1 MQLFRCMTCGGTL
14 ERRGDEYVC
23 PFCSNVYAADTFK
36 SPESED
42 LTQAFN
48 LRQTASFD
56 AAAKIYEKIIKNYPD
71 ADLSEAFWGLFLCE
85 QQVLFEEDGQGVKF
99 PSFYGISDVR
109 VQESSYLK
117 KVKAL
122 YPTMSESKKLAYES
136 ESEKI
141 ATAKQ
146 LYNRIAVTTEPY
158 DVFICFKS
166 TNAEGT
172 GKTKDYEIA
181 QNIYNEFIKDY
192 NIFFSERTL
201 ESLTTRE
208 YEPNIYRG
216 LYTAKVLLLMCSKTE
231 YIQSQ
236 WLKNE
241 WSRYLAFN
249 KGNKEKCVI
258 PVFIDGFRP
267 ESLPKELKSYQG
279 VNADIKLMK
288 RLAEVMKNV
297 IKPVDKIAEL
307 AEKQRAEIERLQEQ
321 QRKQMEELTRQ
332 QEEQL
337 KKLEN
342 MRTAAPVQSG
352 SAASVATLLELAQ
365 IQVENGQFDEA
376 EETAN
381 AVLKQQPKSA
391 EAWYYKLLAQC
402 KTAKLSRLM
411 ESDGLEK
418 NANYKNMLR
427 FMTDGDAALKT
438 ILETAQQ
445 EYLSS
450 PYYLNLLEQKRK
462 REEAQKEAKR
472 QEELKQRAA
481 EKEAAIAVLADDVY
495 DVDLEK
501 TRDKVTAFYDAYR
514 NFPEELKPY
523 ISRQKENEERAM
535 KAYERAAS
543 DYLVNA
549 QFDKEDYG
557 SDLGKALENLYK
569 SIRKPDDKLRIR
581 YSNWVNS
588 YYDKKYTAVIDTVSA
603 SSKLG
608 DTTEKR
614 LKTLNAAYNDGVNL
628 RSHVNEDLRKKLN
641 NTLIENYNFVYNNS
655 SLFKKSKSFFV
666 GFWLKSFFIRLAIYI
681 VLQIVFLSLGWSKTI
696 YNEWNVFNMSAE
708 TAKNPA
714 FIGIL
719 MFSAIALSIIF
730 SVRLKISFHFPNNG
744 LAAFALWFLFYGIFA
759 VLFVLLGFVLF
770 AALPITV
777 FLIFLPF
784 SLKRKRT
791 LIKSKQ
797 TAMETQ
803 AVYMIKLAVMDLV
816 KMDDAVRFLDQT
828 SAKQFLKEWLIY
840 KKPAYPYNVLTQK
853 DLNKETESN

>member
-1 MQLFRCMTCGGTL
+1 MQLFQCTTCGGTL
-14 ERRGDEYVC
+14 ERKDNQYVC
-23 PFCSNVYAADTFK
+23 PYCSNVYAAEKFQ
-36 SPESED
+36 SPENAELS
-42 LTQAFN
+42 QAFN
-48 LRQTASFD
+48 LRQAASFD

-71 ADLSEAFWGLFLCE
+71 ADLSEALWGLFLCE

-109 VQESSYLK
+109 VQDSVYLK

-122 YPTMSESKKLAYES
+122 YPTISDVKKNAYES

-146 LYNRIAVTTEPY
+146 LYNRIAVTTDPY

-166 TNAEGT
+166 TDSSGT

-208 YEPNIYRG
+208 YEPNIYCG
-216 LYTAKVLLLMCSKTE
+216 LYTAKVMLLMCSKTE

-249 KGNKEKCVI
+249 KGNKEKCII

-267 ESLPKELKSYQG
+267 ESLPSELKSYQG

-297 IKPVDKIAEL
+297 IKPVDKIAALE
-307 AEKQRAEIERLQEQ
+307 EKQRAEIERLQEQ

-332 QEEQL
+332 QAEQM

-342 MRTAAPVQSG
+342 MRSAAPLESG

-376 EETAN
+376 EDTAS
-381 AVLKQQPKSA
+381 AVLKQQPKNA

-411 ESDGLEK
+411 EGDGLEK

-427 FMTDGDAALKT
+427 FMTDGDVNLKA
-438 ILETAQQ
+438 ILETAKQ
-445 EYLSS
+445 EYLAS
-450 PYYLNLLEQKRK
+450 PYYQNLLEQKRK
-462 REEAQKEAKR
+462 REEAQKEAQRRK
-472 QEELKQRAA
+472 ELKRRAA

-495 DVDLEK
+495 DTDLEK
-501 TRDKVTAFYDAYR
+501 TRDKLTAFYDAYR
-514 NFPEELKPY
+514 QFPEDLKPY
-523 ISRQKENEERAM
+523 ITRQKENEERAI
-535 KAYERAAS
+535 KSYERAAG
-543 DYLVNA
+543 DYLVNV

-557 SDLGKALENLYK
+557 SDLSKALESLYK
-569 SIRKPDDKLRIR
+569 SIRKPDDKLRLR
-581 YSNWVNS
+581 YNKWVNT
-588 YYDKKYTAVIDTVSA
+588 YYDKKYALVIDTVSSTA
-603 SSKLG
+603 KLG
-608 DTTEKR
+608 NTTEKR

-628 RSHVNEDLRKKLN
+628 RSHVNENLRKKLN
-641 NTLIENYNFVYNNS
+641 NTLIKNYNFVYNNS
-655 SLFKKSKSFFV
+655 ALFKKSKSFFA
-666 GFWLKSFFIRLAIYI
+666 GLWLKPFLIRLAIYA
-681 VLQIVFLSLGWSKTI
+681 VLQLLFIFLGWSEKI
-696 YNEWNVFNMSAE
+696 YNGWSIFSMSGE

-719 MFSAIALSIIF
+719 MFAAIALSIVF
-730 SVRLKISFHFPNNG
+730 SVRLKFSYQFPKSG
-744 LAAFALWFLFYGIFA
+744 VASVALWFLFYGVFA
-759 VLFVLLGFVLF
+759 LLFVLLGFILF
-770 AALPITV
+770 AALPITI
-777 FLIFLPF
+777 FLMFLPF
-784 SLKRKRT
+784 SLRGRLK
-791 LIKSKQ
+791 LIKSKR
-797 TAMETQ
+797 TALETQ
-803 AVYMIKLAVMDLV
+803 AVYMIKLTAMDLV
-816 KMDDAVRFLDQT
+816 KINDAVRFLERT
-828 SAKQFLKEWLIY
+828 SAKQFLIDWQNY
-840 KKPAYPYNVLTQK
+840 QKPSHPRNALTDE
-853 DLNKETESN
+853 DLNQEE